1 MTNTAQLVSTAG
13 KCVMGGGV
21 GVAVTWLGS
30 YACAGRGSA
39 VVSVI
44 RIGGG
49 VGRKDE

>member
-1 MTNTAQLVSTAG
+1 MSWGAG
-13 KCVMGGGV
+13 G